1 MNEYE
6 RSLFEDIVLRKL
18 DRIVDEPAYQELS
31 KEQDELQKA
40 LEDGITGAQKKLL
53 RRQQELGIRM
63 TSMEMELVFQETLAL
78 SRALLA
84 TAPTADISHEIHP
97 GSARRV

>member
-1 MNEYE
+1 MNAYE
-6 RSLFEDIVLRKL
+6 KNLFEDVILRKL
-18 DRIVDEPAYQELS
+18 DRILEEPAYQELS
-31 KEQDELQKA
+31 KEQDVLQKT

-78 SRALLA
+78 SRALLFPVS
-84 TAPTADISHEIHP
+84 TDKAPC
-97 GSARRV
+97 

>member
-6 RSLFEDIVLRKL
+6 KSLFEDVILRKL
-18 DRIVDEPAYQELS
+18 DRILEEPAYQELS
-31 KEQDELQKA
+31 KEQDVLQKT
-40 LEDGITGAQKKLL
+40 LEDGITGAQKKLF

-78 SRALLA
+78 SRALLFPVS
-84 TAPTADISHEIHP
+84 TDKTPC
-97 GSARRV
+97 